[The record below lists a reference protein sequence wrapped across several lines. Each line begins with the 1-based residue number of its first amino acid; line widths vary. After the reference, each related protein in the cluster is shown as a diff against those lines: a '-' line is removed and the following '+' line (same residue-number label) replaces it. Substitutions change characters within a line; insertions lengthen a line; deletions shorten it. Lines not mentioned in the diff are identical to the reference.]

1 MKQNDNIVKRIIK
14 IFFVS
19 ITLFIF
25 SINTIFAF
33 NPNNP
38 ITVLSSSDPGG
49 RNKISIANIRNSNY
63 INFYVEQ
70 DWWNS
75 QSQANRSKVENFVNI
90 LSSEFEHNMYPK
102 IKTVLPDAANQINFN
117 KKIEMVITP
126 MVGSSQG
133 YIKQEDFY
141 DKSDYKNSNEG
152 NVIYFNAQNIIKGF
166 MPNNVLFSFF
176 AHEVMHILSFQ
187 EKAVKRGI
195 FEDTWLEE
203 VRSEFLPHFL
213 GYNNGTDSYIN
224 FRLKEGTNISE
235 ANIINWENTSTSYSL
250 AALFGVYLEQR
261 YTKDIIFETLKTHLT
276 GIDSINYYLIK
287 NGHKER
293 FDEIY
298 QDWTIAVAL
307 NDCNVNQKYCYKN
320 LNVKIGIP
328 GSTFFLPVNSDSV
341 LSISDVS
348 LRYQAKYQ
356 RIIGGSDT
364 LEITFENPK
373 TNQYRKVP
381 ILFKTIDGTKKLDF
395 FIFNGNQE
403 SKIVIKDY
411 KKNYTDMMIVPVF
424 SNGQNDSSQL
434 FKWNVNSINASSSP
448 STTVPSSTSNT
459 QGKNDLIM
467 KLQLQLIELLKQLL
481 IILKQQRGI

>member
-1 MKQNDNIVKRIIK
+1 MKQNDNKVKRIVK
-14 IFFVS
+14 IFFAVVA
-19 ITLFIF
+19 LFIF

-38 ITVLSSSDPGG
+38 VTLHSTSDVSN
-49 RNKISIANIRNSNY
+49 RDKISVANIRNTNY

-75 QSQANRSKVENFVNI
+75 QSQANRSKVENFANI
-90 LSSEFEHNMYPK
+90 LASEFEHNMYPK
-102 IKTVLPDAANQINFN
+102 IKTVLPDAANQINFS
-117 KKIEMVITP
+117 KKIEMVVTP

-133 YIKQEDFY
+133 YVKQEDFY

-152 NVIYFNAQNIIKGF
+152 NVVYFNANNITQGT

-176 AHEVMHILSFQ
+176 AHEVMHILSYQ
-187 EKAVKRGI
+187 EKTIKRNI
-195 FEDTWLEE
+195 SEDLWLEE
-203 VRSEFLPHFL
+203 VRSEFLPSFL
-213 GYNNGTDSYIN
+213 GYNNGPDSYIN
-224 FRLKEGTNISE
+224 FRLKGGTNISE
-235 ANIINWENTSTSYSL
+235 ANIINWDNSSTTYSL
-250 AALFGVYLEQR
+250 GNLFGIYLEQR
-261 YTKDIIFETLKTHLT
+261 YTKNIIFDTLTTHLT

-287 NGHKER
+287 NGYKER

-298 QDWTIAVAL
+298 QDWTIATAL
-307 NDCNVNQKYCYKN
+307 NDCNVDQKYCYKN
-320 LNVKIGIP
+320 YNIKIGIP

-348 LRYQAKYQ
+348 LQYQAKYQ

-381 ILFKTIDGTKKLDF
+381 ILFKTIDGVKKLDF
-395 FIFNGNQE
+395 FTFNGNQE
-403 SKIVIKDY
+403 AKIVIKDY
-411 KKNYTDMMIVPVF
+411 KKNYTDMMIVPLF
-424 SNGQNDSSQL
+424 SNGQSGSSQL
-434 FKWNVNSINASSSP
+434 FKWNINSINASSSP
-448 STTVPSSTSNT
+448 STTVPTSSNNT

-481 IILKQQRGI
+481 VMLRQQRGI